1 MIYESPK
8 IVTGWLSHGDIIQ
21 RHDTHYLILSSTPNY
36 AALSFTHKAQPIAWG
51 LGSITISTNPIDLII
66 NSKEPIEVKG
76 KMFLWTD
83 GNYHHHTMDDC
94 QAPSPPQTHAAI
106 LPTDHPLREVAY
118 WNAPGGKNLT
128 IIHCLEWALK
138 HLTIENE
145 KLPCQENIQA
155 RWRLMEA
162 LQAQQTRQKLRQEQ
176 GVLGTMNAHKSHDL
190 SL

>member
-8 IVTGWLSHGDIIQ
+8 IVTGWLAHGDLLYFKSDNSYWVVLSYEGMEDYFNVECGRVYIDKSFSCIK
-21 RHDTHYLILSSTPNY
+21 DTETQVFDSDE
-36 AALSFTHKAQPIAWG
+36 K
-51 LGSITISTNPIDLII
+51 ID
-66 NSKEPIEVKG
+66 VVG
-76 KMFLWTD
+76 KMFLWPD

-94 QAPSPPQTHAAI
+94 QAPSPPQTHAAV

-138 HLTIENE
+138 HLTIEDE
-145 KLPCQENIQA
+145 KLPCQENTQA